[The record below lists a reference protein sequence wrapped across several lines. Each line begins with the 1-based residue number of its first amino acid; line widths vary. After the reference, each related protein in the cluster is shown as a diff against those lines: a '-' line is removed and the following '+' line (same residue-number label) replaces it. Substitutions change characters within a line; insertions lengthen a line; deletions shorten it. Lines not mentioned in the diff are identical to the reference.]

1 MAEHSSRRPITD
13 TVREGLSLWR
23 VRREDIERDPSA
35 SEAFEARRRRKL
47 GDHATSLCA
56 VALVAALVFWPLDW
70 LVLGEVARGAFA
82 RWRVGVAVGSALFL
96 ALTRVTNSPSALGGA
111 FVALTLGASTLAGD
125 SMARAGDPGAP
136 YVYLLHFGLL
146 ATVAL
151 PLALAERALF
161 TAGIALFSAIGY
173 WGLHPSHIGHAGTA
187 LWWSVAL
194 GAGLVSV
201 WYGHSLFLLA
211 RENFEHRAALSRWA
225 HDLEERVRERT
236 EELRALVHQVERVRE
251 EERARIAR
259 ELHDELG
266 QEIAAIGYSLRFTR
280 ERFEKDPRAIAANLD
295 DVDAAVE
302 RTRSLVREIVSELR
316 PRMLD
321 DLGLVAAVEWLARRM
336 NDNGE
341 LRCTVRA
348 EGPMDALSEDCK
360 TAAFR
365 IVQESLTN
373 VLKHARAKE
382 VEIDLVS
389 ERGALLITVRDDGV
403 GIARSRGDNG
413 EALRGMLRPGVG
425 LIGMRE
431 RAQALSGTLDVLP
444 RQPRGTEIRCKLP
457 R

>member
-1 MAEHSSRRPITD
+1 MEATPSRRPIAD

-23 VRREDIERDPSA
+23 GRREEIERDS
-35 SEAFEARRRRKL
+35 SVNDAFEARRRRKL
-47 GDHATSLCA
+47 GAHATSLCA

-70 LVLGEVARGAFA
+70 LVLDAVARAAFA
-82 RWRVGVAVGSALFL
+82 RWRVTVAVGSTLFL
-96 ALTRVTNSPSALGGA
+96 ALTRLTSRPAALGGA
-111 FVALTLGASTLAGD
+111 FVALSLGGSMLAGD
-125 SMARAGDPGAP
+125 AMARAGDPGAP
-136 YVYLLHFGLL
+136 YVHLLHFGLL

-151 PLALAERALF
+151 PLALSERALF
-161 TAGIALFSAIGY
+161 TAGIGLFSALGF
-173 WGLHPSHIGHAGTA
+173 WGLHPQHIGHSATA

-211 RENFEHRAALSRWA
+211 RENFEHRAALGRWA
-225 HDLEERVRERT
+225 LELEERVQERT
-236 EELRALVHQVERVRE
+236 NELRALIRQVERVRE
-251 EERARIAR
+251 EERTRIAR

-280 ERFEKDPRAIAANLD
+280 ERFEKDPRSIAANLD

-336 NDNGE
+336 NDNGG
-341 LRCTVRA
+341 LRCAVRA
-348 EGPMDALSEDCK
+348 VGPMDSLSDDCK

-373 VLKHARAKE
+373 VLKHARAKN
-382 VEIDLVS
+382 VEIDLVC
-389 ERGALLITVRDDGV
+389 EREALAIAVKDDGV
-403 GIARSRGDNG
+403 GIARARVDN
-413 EALRGMLRPGVG
+413 ADSLRGMLRPGVG

-431 RAQALSGTLDVLP
+431 RAQALSGTLEVLA
-444 RQPRGTEIRCKLP
+444 RQPAGTEVRCSIPL
-457 R
+457 